1 MNTKMVASANKTGTG
16 TVKTIKV
23 NKDTVTVKAKVG
35 NDTAAKNHTFVVV
48 VAKSKN

>member
-35 NDTAAKNHTFVVV
+35 DDTAAKNHTFVIV
-48 VAKSKN
+48 VAKNA